1 MRKLV
6 LATKNLGKVAEFERL
21 LSEHASGIKV
31 LGLADFPNMPEVIES
46 GKTLSQNAL
55 LKAKMISA
63 FTNLPTLS
71 DLTSFSWVNTLLM
84 LSKSC
89 SLASLP

>member
-21 LSEHASGIKV
+21 LSEHISGIKV

-63 FTNLPTLS
+63 FTKLPTLS
-71 DLTSFSWVNTLLM
+71 DDSCFFLCGHLKLL
-84 LSKSC
+84 KVIAAPFC
-89 SLASLP
+89 